1 MSNPKYTH
9 YVAIDEDL
17 YDQLAAI
24 DTKYAEHADK
34 LTSIL
39 LREFIVRKRMSL
51 LKEDL
56 HDKLQNRPKGI
67 KEGGLL

>member
-9 YVAIDEDL
+9 YVAIDEGL

-24 DTKYAEHADK
+24 DPKYAEHADK

-39 LREFIVRKRMSL
+39 LREFIVRKKMSL
-51 LKEDL
+51 LKDDV
-56 HDKLQNRPKGI
+56 HDKLQNRPIGI
-67 KEGGLL
+67 QEGESL